1 MCTEKENT
9 KIYQFF
15 NEIEMWKGK
24 AINAEHKAE
33 KLEAL
38 NKELKQTN
46 TGYYALLWFL
56 LILVCVVAVLG
67 RIGLLL

>member
-9 KIYQFF
+9 KIYQLL
-15 NEIEMWKGK
+15 NEIEMWKCK
-24 AINAEHKAE
+24 TINAEHKAE

>member
-9 KIYQFF
+9 KIYQLF

-24 AINAEHKAE
+24 TINAEHKAE